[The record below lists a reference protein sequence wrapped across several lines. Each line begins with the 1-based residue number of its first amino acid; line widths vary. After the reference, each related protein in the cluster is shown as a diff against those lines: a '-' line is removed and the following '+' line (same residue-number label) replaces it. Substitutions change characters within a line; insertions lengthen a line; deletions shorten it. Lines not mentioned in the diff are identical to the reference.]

1 MKNAL
6 ICRTYQAVLYLA
18 EFFLP
23 WREPKLITGQGSFA
37 ELPAT
42 IKADG
47 ISSVLIVTDQGLMKL
62 GMLNPLTEALNRQG
76 VNFCIYDKVVP
87 NPTTANV
94 AEAEQLYRQ
103 NGCQA
108 IIAVGGGSP
117 MDCAK
122 GVGARIAC
130 PKKTLRQM
138 GGVLKVGKKL
148 PKVYAVPTTS
158 GTGSETTIAAVITDE
173 KENFK
178 YAINDVVLI
187 PYAAVLDP
195 LLTLKLPP
203 HITSTTGMDALCHA
217 VEAYIGR
224 ANTRKTK
231 KQARQAVLLIK
242 ENLLQAYLHGDDV
255 TARENMQHASY
266 LAGLAFT
273 RAYVGYVHAIAHS
286 LGGKYHIAHGL
297 ANAVI
302 MPYVFTAYGKKA
314 HKKLAE
320 LADLIEITDKVDT
333 RAQKAEKFIDWIRD
347 MNRQMN
353 IPTGFAEIKEE
364 DLDELVG
371 HAEAEGNPLY
381 PVPKIMGKEEFK
393 AIYRQLMIK

>member
-1 MKNAL
+1 MKNAF
-6 ICRTYQAVLYLA
+6 ICRTYQAVLYVA

-23 WREPKLITGQGSFA
+23 WREPKLITGAGSFA
-37 ELPAT
+37 KLPQT
-42 IKADG
+42 IKQDG
-47 ISSVLIVTDQGLMKL
+47 VDSVLIVTDQGLMRL
-62 GMLNPLTEALNRQG
+62 GMLEPLTKALAEEN
-76 VNFCIYDKVVP
+76 VKFCIYDKVVP

-94 AEAEQLYRQ
+94 AEAENMYRQ
-103 NGCQA
+103 NDCNG

-122 GVGARIAC
+122 GVGARIAR

-148 PKVYAVPTTS
+148 PKLYAVPTTS

-173 KENFK
+173 NEHFK
-178 YAINDVVLI
+178 YAINDPALI

-203 HITSTTGMDALCHA
+203 HITATTGMDALCHA
-217 VEAYIGR
+217 VEAYVGR

-231 KQARQAVLLIK
+231 LNAQQAVLLIRD
-242 ENLLQAYLHGDDV
+242 NLVKAYLHGDDV
-255 TARENMQHASY
+255 AARENMQRASY

-302 MPYVFTAYGKKA
+302 MPYVFRAYGTKA

-320 LADLIEITDKVDT
+320 LADLVGVTEQTDT
-333 RAQKAEKFIDWIRD
+333 RAQKAEKFIRWIESL
-347 MNRQMN
+347 NEQMS

-371 HAEAEGNPLY
+371 HAEKEGNPLY
-381 PVPKIMGKEEFK
+381 PVPKIMGKEELK
-393 AIYRQLMIK
+393 AIYRQLMK